1 MNDRPQPPP
10 APKKDM
16 SKRPDYISM
25 GKPRKLIFGDS
36 VKNNQNN
43 K

>member
-16 SKRPDYISM
+16 SIRPDYKSM
-25 GKPRKLIFGDS
+25 GKPRKLNFNDND
-36 VKNNQNN
+36 KNNE
-43 K
+43 KK